1 MKILNDKEKFS
12 EDKILK
18 FINEKLENKI
28 DINDFQKIMN
38 LANTIAQ
45 LQKVDLSEIEY
56 QGSGQSYVVLSIGNY
71 VMKIG
76 PQLNFVQN
84 PFQILPFHQESLENS
99 KQKIYL
105 CQRCN
110 SDHISE
116 EDVQKMYNYIREN
129 DGIWIDP
136 KKTNLGIKEG
146 KLNIS
151 FFIKNVDYYN
161 TQIEFDNYNG
171 NIFITDFED
180 VVFLTR
186 KLISENMDQS
196 NRWIKLPYGKLEG
209 GVLGNRIFVDDA
221 NSIDIND
228 IYEKNFI
235 MRSQTLLKFE
245 EQYQLQKGNKQLAK
259 KYKHRRNELINQA
272 KQERYRMKQV
282 YENGRNNY
290 SIGNRYSAKE
300 IGIQIMQKTNL
311 TRIKDI
317 INAINQRF
325 AKNKKQ
331 VNIDHTVLSEYKE
344 DKTDNANNRDID
356 PFATENAR

>member
-28 DINDFQKIMN
+28 DINDFQKFMN

-110 SDHISE
+110 SDYISE
-116 EDVQKMYNYIREN
+116 EDVQKMYNCIREN
-129 DGIWIDP
+129 YGIWIDP

-259 KYKHRRNELINQA
+259 KYKHRRKELINQA

-282 YENGRNNY
+282 YKNGRNNY

-317 INAINQRF
+317 INTINQRF

-331 VNIDHTVLSEYKE
+331 VNLDHTAFSEYKE
-344 DKTDNANNRDID
+344 DKTDNTNNRDID